1 MVGKSSARTLELLG
15 IKTIGD
21 LAHTDP
27 AILTS
32 HLKSHG
38 QTIWEYANGLEYTP
52 IDAKRHTSKGIGN
65 STTLSSDVTERAAA
79 LKVLLSLSESVSSR
93 LRRAGQLAGMVS
105 VEIKFHNFHTVS
117 PSDPSPDTEPEYRYD
132 LQLCLPSFR
141 RALGRNA
148 DTSSGYPHFQ
158 TVRPG
163 YGADEPF

>member
-52 IDAKRHTSKGIGN
+52 IDAKRHTAKGIGN

-93 LRRAGQLAGMVS
+93 LRRGRPACRNGQ
-105 VEIKFHNFHTVS
+105 
-117 PSDPSPDTEPEYRYD
+117 
-132 LQLCLPSFR
+132 C
-141 RALGRNA
+141 RN
-148 DTSSGYPHFQ
+148 
-158 TVRPG
+158 
-163 YGADEPF
+163 